1 MLPLRKVDQV
11 ASRQEGLAA
20 YCAGFDAEA
29 FRDTIAQW
37 RAATAT
43 LYRLMGQGS
52 FKKRFA
58 ECKGSCPHDT
68 HATAHAHAHSH
79 SLPHIC
85 TQKRRRAW

>member
-1 MLPLRKVDQV
+1 M

-20 YCAGFDAEA
+20 YCVGFDAEA

-58 ECKGSCPHDT
+58 ECKGSSRPHDT
-68 HATAHAHAHSH
+68 PPHTHITAHSR

-85 TQKRRRAW
+85 PHTQKRRRAW